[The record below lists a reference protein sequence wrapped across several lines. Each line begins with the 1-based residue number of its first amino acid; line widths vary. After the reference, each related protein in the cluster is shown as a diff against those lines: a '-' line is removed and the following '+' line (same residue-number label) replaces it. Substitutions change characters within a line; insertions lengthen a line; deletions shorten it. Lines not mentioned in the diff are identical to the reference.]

1 MTTPVATNT
10 NNIATTT
17 MAIFGMPDD
26 VCAGTGAACAGTV
39 SALTVTAVTDSSE
52 ECRGAASRLVV
63 AVIDGGTAA
72 TLAAEVE
79 TAGEIVAPT
88 TTGVPHLLQNFTRPP
103 VPCHISCKGAALGR
117 LRLHCLCACRTS
129 CRTGRIPSVPRRI
142 VYKSSPSVCIQF
154 DCLFQSVLAVTADLL
169 ARRESRYC
177 SQ

>member
-88 TTGVPHLLQNFTRPP
+88 TTGVPHLLQNFTPP
-103 VPCHISCKGAALGR
+103 TSSMPHFVQRRGTGPVAIALSLRVPHFVQNGPDSVSAAP
-117 LRLHCLCACRTS
+117 HCLQELS
-129 CRTGRIPSVPRRI
+129 ISVHPI
-142 VYKSSPSVCIQF
+142 
-154 DCLFQSVLAVTADLL
+154 
-169 ARRESRYC
+169 
-177 SQ
+177 